1 MALWSWSR
9 SKRRTAARRLLPVLA
24 LAVTVATS
32 GCASGRPYSAGTPE
46 VHIAV
51 GDSCPATLGNAA
63 DVSNPK
69 AGLTRSLV
77 PVGPSPASGLV
88 CQYDAHL
95 SAGTVASPSVVRSV
109 ALSAAK
115 ASRLARAL
123 GAVSLKKPSG
133 TFHCP
138 MDVGSIAIIALHYVG
153 RSDDVDVWYET
164 SGCQTLDNGHVSAF
178 QGANPSFYD
187 GFESTFAEMVG
198 TS

>member
-123 GAVSLKKPSG
+123 AAVSLKKPRG

-138 MDVGSIAIIALHYVG
+138 MDVGSIAIIALHYAG

-164 SGCQTLDNGHVSAF
+164 SGCQTLENGHV
-178 QGANPSFYD
+178 FYFP
-187 GFESTFAEMVG
+187 GRQPELLRRLRVHLC
-198 TS
+198 

>member
-1 MALWSWSR
+1 MRGLWPR
-9 SKRRTAARRLLPVLA
+9 SKRRAVARRVVPVLA

-32 GCASGRPYSAGTPE
+32 GCASGYSARTPQ

-69 AGLTRSLV
+69 AGLTRNLV

-88 CQYDAHL
+88 CQYGAHL
-95 SAGTVASPSVVRSV
+95 GAGTSAAPSVVRSV

-115 ASRLARAL
+115 ATRLARAL
-123 GAVSLKKPSG
+123 GAVSLDQPSG

-153 RSDDVDVWYET
+153 RSDDVDVWYAT